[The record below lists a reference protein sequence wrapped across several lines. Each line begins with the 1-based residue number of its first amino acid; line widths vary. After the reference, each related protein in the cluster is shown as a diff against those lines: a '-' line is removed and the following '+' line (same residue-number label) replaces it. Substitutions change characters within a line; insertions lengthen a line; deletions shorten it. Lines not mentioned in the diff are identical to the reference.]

1 MQYADQPFYTAYP
14 VKPGDTLFGI
24 GKSRGF
30 DNPGPILAYPPNS
43 ALFAQRFGPA
53 FLQTSRDFRLTVG
66 DNIRIPWNPTTLQ
79 KTIATSE
86 FLATEVAADTRRLVQ
101 EQIHTKE
108 EMDSL
113 LFKIDAANFLANM
126 ATSVGGLARAYA
138 ANSFELAESKV
149 VEWFT
154 ENRVTVM
161 AANVTTLAVPAPSA
175 PKRDIANFVIRHT
188 LGPWNPSFWVGVYA
202 AIQSGD
208 IDYYLYGNEAVT
220 AKTIQRID
228 QQSRREIAQL
238 QARAS
243 AARRQLMAPFYR
255 HRI

>member
-30 DNPGPILAYPPNS
+30 ANTGPILAYPPNS

-188 LGPWNPSFWVGVYA
+188 LGPWNPRFGSASMPRYKVGTSTITCMGMKRSPQRLSSESISSRVARSPSFRPAPVPPVG
-202 AIQSGD
+202 
-208 IDYYLYGNEAVT
+208 N
-220 AKTIQRID
+220 
-228 QQSRREIAQL
+228 
-238 QARAS
+238 
-243 AARRQLMAPFYR
+243 
-255 HRI
+255 